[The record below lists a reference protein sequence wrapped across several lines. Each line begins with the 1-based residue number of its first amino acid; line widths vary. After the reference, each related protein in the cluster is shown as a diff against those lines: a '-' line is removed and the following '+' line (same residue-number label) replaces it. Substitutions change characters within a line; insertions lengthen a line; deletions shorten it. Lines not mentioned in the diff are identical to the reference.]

1 MITFIL
7 TLLSIVSICYY
18 FTCIVAARRFFSR
31 PSDARRS
38 PLPPVSIM
46 IPLYGKD
53 FEAYENY
60 VSFCRQDYSDYQIVF
75 GVNNQ
80 RDSSIPVIR
89 KLIADFPDKD
99 ITLVIDA
106 GVIGQNPKVNNLNN
120 MLKMAKHDVLVLVD
134 SDIRVAADYLAR
146 VVSELANERVGLVT
160 CLYRAGKAPNFAAK
174 LEAVGITGEFAPGV
188 LVAWLIEGLS
198 FALGA
203 TIVTTR
209 KHLQAIGGFGAIADY
224 LADDFMLGNLMSQA
238 GYEVRLSSYVV
249 EIVLPPTTLMSMIKH
264 QVRWA
269 RGIRA
274 CRPWGYLGSIVTHGT
289 VLALLLVLASQ
300 GSTLSLSLLA
310 MTLGAQMAMTR
321 SVAIARMGDNLLRR
335 HFWLAPV
342 RDLLGFLFWCLG
354 QTGKNVEWRGRTFKL
369 VDNGKMVA
377 DRGDRPVA
385 PTQSG

>member
-120 MLKMAKHDVLVLVD
+120 MLKMAKHDVLVL
-134 SDIRVAADYLAR
+134 
-146 VVSELANERVGLVT
+146 
-160 CLYRAGKAPNFAAK
+160 AGI
-174 LEAVGITGEFAPGV
+174 ITGDLIRSGKRADAHI
-188 LVAWLIEGLS
+188 AWRP
-198 FALGA
+198 
-203 TIVTTR
+203 TR
-209 KHLQAIGGFGAIADY
+209 
-224 LADDFMLGNLMSQA
+224 S
-238 GYEVRLSSYVV
+238 R
-249 EIVLPPTTLMSMIKH
+249 
-264 QVRWA
+264 
-269 RGIRA
+269 
-274 CRPWGYLGSIVTHGT
+274 
-289 VLALLLVLASQ
+289 
-300 GSTLSLSLLA
+300 GSTLVSPTRLA
-310 MTLGAQMAMTR
+310 DSA
-321 SVAIARMGDNLLRR
+321 
-335 HFWLAPV
+335 
-342 RDLLGFLFWCLG
+342 
-354 QTGKNVEWRGRTFKL
+354 KL
-369 VDNGKMVA
+369 PNH
-377 DRGDRPVA
+377 
-385 PTQSG
+385 S